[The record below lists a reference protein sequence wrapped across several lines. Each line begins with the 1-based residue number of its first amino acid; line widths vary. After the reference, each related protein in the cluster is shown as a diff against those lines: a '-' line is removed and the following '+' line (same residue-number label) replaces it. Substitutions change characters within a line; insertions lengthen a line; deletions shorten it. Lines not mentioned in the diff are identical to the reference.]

1 MTHPLRGALCGGGF
15 FAAFH
20 MDAWQRMRDDVVIEA
35 LVEPDPARAQVF
47 AAQWSIPRVYATFA
61 ELIASSGD
69 KPDFV
74 DIATRP
80 DTHLPLTRAAAEAG
94 IHVISQKPMAPTLED
109 SVAMVDVCSANGV
122 RLLVH
127 ENWRWQP
134 WYREIRNHDLG
145 PLYYIGFRMRT
156 GDGRG
161 SSPYAA
167 QPYFATMPRLLIYE
181 TLVHFIDTCRYLVGE
196 IEEVYCRTQRLN
208 PVIAGEDAAQ
218 IHLRFANGA
227 TGLLDANRIAGVV
240 PSPVAFAEALIE
252 GSEARITMTDTGD
265 LAIRRHGDSLETP
278 IMFDKPQTGYKGDSI
293 LALQRHFIDC
303 LRTGERC
310 ESEGEDYL
318 RTVKAVF
325 ACYESAATNQ
335 PCLIR

>member
-1 MTHPLRGALCGGGF
+1 
-15 FAAFH
+15 
-20 MDAWQRMRDDVVIEA
+20 MDAWRRMSGSAAIEA
-35 LVEPDPARAQVF
+35 LVEPDPARARAF
-47 AAQWSIPRVYATFA
+47 ATQWSIPKVFATFDEMLA
-61 ELIASSGD
+61 VWAGG

-80 DTHLPLTRAAAEAG
+80 DTHLPLTCAAAEAG
-94 IHVISQKPMAPTLED
+94 IHVLSQKPMASTLEE
-109 SVAMVDVCSANGV
+109 SIRMVEVCRENGV

-134 WYREIRNHDLG
+134 WYREIHKHDLG
-145 PLYYIGFRMRT
+145 PLHYIGFRMRT

-161 SSPYAA
+161 PTPYES

-208 PVIAGEDAAQ
+208 PLIAGEDAAQ

-227 TGLLDANRIAGVV
+227 IGVIDANRIAGVM
-240 PSPVAFAEALIE
+240 PSPIAFAEALIE
-252 GSEARITMTDTGD
+252 GSAARITMTDTGD
-265 LAIRRHGDSLETP
+265 LAIRRHGDSQETP
-278 IMFDKPQTGYKGDSI
+278 IAFDKPQTGYKGDSI
-293 LALQRHFIDC
+293 LALQLHFVDC
-303 LRTGERC
+303 LRTGARC

-318 RTVKAVF
+318 RTVKTVF

>member
-1 MTHPLRGALCGGGF
+1 VKLLRGVLCGGGF

-20 MDAWQRMRDDVVIEA
+20 MDAWKRMGDGATIEA
-35 LVEPDPARAQVF
+35 LVEPDPVRAQAF
-47 AAQWSIPRVYATFA
+47 ASQWSIPKTYANFDEMLGA
-61 ELIASSGD
+61 LGGE

-80 DTHLPLTRAAAEAG
+80 DTHLPLTIAAAQAG
-94 IHVISQKPMAPTLED
+94 MHVISQKPMAPTLED
-109 SVAMVDVCSANGV
+109 SVAMVDVCRKHGV

-134 WYREIRNHDLG
+134 WYREIRKHDLG
-145 PLYYIGFRMRT
+145 SPHYIGFRMRT

-161 SSPYAA
+161 PAPYPS

-208 PVIAGEDAAQ
+208 PLIAGEDAAQ
-218 IHLRFANGA
+218 IHLRFSNGA
-227 TGLLDANRIAGVV
+227 IGLIDANRIAGVT

-265 LAIRRHGDSLETP
+265 LAIRRHGDTRDTP
-278 IMFDKPQTGYKGDSI
+278 IVFDKPQTGYKGDSI
-293 LALQRHFIDC
+293 LAMQRHFVEC
-303 LRTGERC
+303 LRAGARC

-318 RTVKAVF
+318 RTVKTVF

-335 PCLIR
+335 PCLTR